1 MLTYFC
7 CGWLFRIVFT
17 SVYYFNQRFKICI
30 NNNSVLSDFWYW
42 LSFNISV
49 SLECIATPQKL
60 LLSNPIFQYS
70 ALLLSLES
78 LKEIIWFSWF
88 RLWFEKWAMI
98 CFQFF
103 LTYATL
109 RAIVRLFF
117 SKIFLQ
123 TFPSLLFFS
132 SSLSKSSRNMSTGLN
147 PFVILRSILSLPS

>member
-17 SVYYFNQRFKICI
+17 LVYYFNQRFKICI
-30 NNNSVLSDFWYW
+30 NNNSVLSNFWYW

-88 RLWFEKWAMI
+88 RLWFEMRAWYVFNFFNLYNIKSNCSIIFLKDFFANVPFFVI
-98 CFQFF
+98 FF
-103 LTYATL
+103 LQIYPNHL
-109 RAIVRLFF
+109 
-117 SKIFLQ
+117 KIC
-123 TFPSLLFFS
+123 
-132 SSLSKSSRNMSTGLN
+132 
-147 PFVILRSILSLPS
+147 